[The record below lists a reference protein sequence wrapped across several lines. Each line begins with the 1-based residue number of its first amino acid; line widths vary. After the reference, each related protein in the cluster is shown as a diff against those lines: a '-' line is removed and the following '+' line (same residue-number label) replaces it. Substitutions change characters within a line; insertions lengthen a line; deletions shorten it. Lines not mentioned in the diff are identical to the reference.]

1 MKLIRLRLENF
12 RQYRDQEL
20 RFSDGMTAI
29 VGANG
34 SGKSTLLEAITYAL
48 YGAQRKTGTGAR
60 TKREGLK
67 FSEAGA
73 KDRVRV
79 TLEFD
84 FDGRRYIVE
93 RGDRGATLTD
103 VTEGR
108 SLVQATS
115 PTAVKAACERLLRL
129 TYEQFTNSFC
139 AEQKSLAFL
148 QFATGGYKQEQVA
161 KMLGYDRLRGAG
173 KLGRDRAKEMRS
185 RVAGLEEGLGSP
197 EEMKRRIDE
206 AKRDRDETARRVA
219 DGEKTVAEFEVR
231 RAGVTER
238 KGHADE
244 YDRLSTALGVLT
256 ERSAQLKQARERA
269 TTAQGQAERDLGR
282 RKALDP
288 DATEFQ
294 ALERRLAEFAM
305 REKEEIARNKDIES
319 RDRLSQQIG
328 ELEAAISKFALP
340 NLNDARGA
348 VSAALAAHTAAQS
361 EIRAVE
367 ARRAKEIADANAAL
381 TLARNGKE
389 RTQTELAAAEELV
402 AKGICPVC
410 EQPTGKNL
418 EDKLKG
424 LQQARRQAETYFVEA
439 EAQAARAQSK
449 SVDVE
454 TAEAQLKAS
463 AEAHT
468 AAQQIFD
475 DATRLHRE
483 ATGRQELLAEARKR
497 RDELTVALEQT
508 KSSYDPHAHAA
519 AKQRAEALNPAF
531 REWMKLEDAALRL
544 EQAAKELTAAQQE
557 FEAAHAHYKALQGER
572 AALPFES
579 ADEAKAAVGEFNEFE
594 TARKVAAAQLEDAKR
609 ASADAKQRLEATE
622 KLLAQFVE
630 KTEQIAHLGKE
641 ATTHEMA
648 AREMGALRDEL
659 NAKLIPE
666 LESRASDIL
675 AELTSGRY
683 PQLRLDGDFNA
694 SVVDGD
700 WTKDVISGGEEDV
713 VALAL
718 RLALSELIQERQG
731 RPMSLLILDEVF
743 GSLDSDRRQS
753 VLERLDGIKGRFA
766 QIFVISHIEEINHV
780 ADHCISVRRDEAT
793 GESVVGDLPVHAPQA
808 ALL

>member
-20 RFSDGMTAI
+20 RFSEGMTAI

-48 YGAQRKTGTGAR
+48 YGAQRKTASGVR
-60 TKREGLK
+60 TKRDGLK
-67 FSEAGA
+67 FDRAGA

-84 FDGRRYIVE
+84 FNGRRYIVE

-103 VTEGR
+103 ATENPPV
-108 SLVQATS
+108 VQATS
-115 PTAVKAACERLLRL
+115 PNPVKAACERLLRL
-129 TYEQFTNSFC
+129 THDQFTNSFC

-148 QFATGGYKQEQVA
+148 QFATDAHKQEQVA
-161 KMLGYDRLRGAG
+161 KMLGYDRLRAGA
-173 KLGRDRAKEMRS
+173 KLARERAKEMRS

-197 EEMKRRIDE
+197 EEMNRRIDD
-206 AKRDRDETARRVA
+206 AKRGRDETKRRVA
-219 DGEKTVAEFEVR
+219 DGEKALAECEAR
-231 RAGVTER
+231 RMGVTER
-238 KGHADE
+238 KEQADE
-244 YDRLSTALGVLT
+244 YDRLSTELGILT
-256 ERSAQLKQARERA
+256 ERSAQLKQAREKA
-269 TTAQGQAERDLGR
+269 TASQAQAERDLGR
-282 RKALDP
+282 RHALDP
-288 DATEFQ
+288 DANEFH
-294 ALERRLAEFAM
+294 ALEKLLAEFAM
-305 REKEEIARNKDIES
+305 REKEEIARRKDLES
-319 RDRLSQQIG
+319 RDRLTQQIG
-328 ELEAAISKFALP
+328 ELEAEISKLALP
-340 NLNDARGA
+340 NLKDARGA
-348 VSAALAAHTAAQS
+348 VYAALAAHNAAQS

-367 ARRAKEIADANAAL
+367 ARRAKEVADANA
-381 TLARNGKE
+381 TLALARSDMD
-389 RTQTELAAAEELV
+389 RAQAELVAAEELV

-418 EDKLKG
+418 DDKLKG
-424 LQQARRQAETYFVEA
+424 LRRARQEAGTKLAEAETQAKGVQTKSAEVEA
-439 EAQAARAQSK
+439 
-449 SVDVE
+449 
-454 TAEAQLKAS
+454 AEANLKAS

-468 AAQQIFD
+468 AAQQTFD

-483 ATGRQELLAEARKR
+483 ASGRQELLAEARKR
-497 RDELTVALEQT
+497 RDELTVALAKT
-508 KSSYDPHAHAA
+508 GSDYDPQAHAA
-519 AKQRAEALNPAF
+519 AKQRAETLHPAF
-531 REWMKLEDAALRL
+531 REWTKLEDAANRL
-544 EQAAKELTAAQQE
+544 EQAAKELTTAQQE
-557 FEAAHAHYKALQGER
+557 FGAAHKQFLDLQIQR
-572 AALPFES
+572 AALPFKS
-579 ADEAKAAVGEFNEFE
+579 ADEAKGAVREFNEFE
-594 TARKVAAAQLEDAKR
+594 TARKVAAAQIEDAKR
-609 ASADAKQRLEATE
+609 ASAEAEQRLEATE

-630 KTEQIAHLGKE
+630 KAHQITGLRKE

-648 AREMGALRDEL
+648 TREMGALRDEL

-666 LESRASDIL
+666 LESRASDVL

-753 VLERLDGIKGRFA
+753 VLERLEGIKGRFA

-793 GESVVGDLPVHAPQA
+793 GESVVGDLPVPMSQA